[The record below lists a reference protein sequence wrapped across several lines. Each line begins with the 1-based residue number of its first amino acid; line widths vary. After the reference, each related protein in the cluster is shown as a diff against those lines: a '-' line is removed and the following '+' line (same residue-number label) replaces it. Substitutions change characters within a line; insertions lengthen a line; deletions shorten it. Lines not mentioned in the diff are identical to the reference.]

1 MDDEAFRNFRASWFK
16 GALKGNFNDDLSMTE
31 WENHSVVLFN
41 NFLGGVSLE
50 KHFAVIGYPIAH
62 SLSPVMHQAGYK
74 AIGYAAD
81 YQKFQVRPEELGEA
95 VQGLKALGFTGWNV
109 TVPHKEAIIPFL
121 DELTVEAQ
129 KAVAVNTVK
138 VINGR
143 LIGHNTDG
151 SGFVRSLQE
160 HMDLD
165 PGKRIVLLGAGGAA
179 KGIAMALAP
188 FGVHLLVLNRTPERA
203 VELVNKI
210 KEYGGQANQ
219 EAWGRGNWLT
229 QADCV
234 IQTTSIGLK
243 GEEYPFALQGI
254 RPGTPVVD
262 IIFNPWETPFLRS
275 AKDLGC
281 KVINGIDM
289 LLYQGV
295 NAWEFWLEDSAP
307 VEAMRT
313 ALLAAVSS

>member
-1 MDDEAFRNFRASWFK
+1 M
-16 GALKGNFNDDLSMTE
+16 
-31 WENHSVVLFN
+31 
-41 NFLGGVSLE
+41 E

-62 SLSPVMHQAGYK
+62 SLSPAMHQAGYE
-74 AIGYAAD
+74 AVGYAAD
-81 YQKFQVRPEELGEA
+81 YQKFQVYPEELEKA
-95 VQGLKALGFTGWNV
+95 VQGLKALGFKGWNV

-129 KAVAVNTVK
+129 RAGAVNTVK
-138 VINGR
+138 VNQGR

-165 PGKRIVLLGAGGAA
+165 SSKTIVLLGAGGAA

-188 FGVHLLVLNRTPERA
+188 FQVELLILNRTPERA
-203 VELVNKI
+203 AELARKI
-210 KEYGGQANQ
+210 KEYGGLATQ
-219 EAWGRGNWLT
+219 EAWVTGDWLT

-243 GEEYPFALQGI
+243 KEEYPLSLQGI
-254 RPGTPVVD
+254 RPGTPVID

-275 AKDLGC
+275 AKALGC
-281 KVINGIDM
+281 KIVNGIDM

-295 NAWEFWLEDSAP
+295 NAWEFWHEDKAP
-307 VEAMRT
+307 VEAMRG
-313 ALLAAVSS
+313 ALYKSLNFSPG